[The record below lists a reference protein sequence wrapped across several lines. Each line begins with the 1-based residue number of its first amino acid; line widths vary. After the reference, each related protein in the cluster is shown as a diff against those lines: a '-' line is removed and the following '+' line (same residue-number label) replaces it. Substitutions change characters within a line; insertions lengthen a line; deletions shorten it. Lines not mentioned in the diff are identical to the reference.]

1 MTQTNCIIFIFIFKM
16 LFWGNNCLLIS
27 SQEQPDANMQN
38 AETVITT
45 DSERL
50 PRAPASRLPS
60 SARYLQ
66 GAGPGITADAQ
77 REVDGEGGGSP
88 ERGRRHHSGL
98 LSSQ

>member
-45 DSERL
+45 EFRAPS
-50 PRAPASRLPS
+50 PRAGLTPTVLGSL
-60 SARYLQ
+60 SARR
-66 GAGPGITADAQ
+66 GPWNY
-77 REVDGEGGGSP
+77 R
-88 ERGRRHHSGL
+88 
-98 LSSQ
+98 